1 MRELPD
7 DGVWAR
13 ERAGAALY
21 SGIRA
26 GRLGREALKMTRP
39 RPVLLAVLDGFG
51 KAPDSPGN
59 AISRAA
65 TPTLDALYAKRPW
78 TMVETSGERVGLP
91 EGQMGNSEVGH
102 TILGAGR
109 IVYQDIVRISKAIK
123 DGTFFGNAVLVRA
136 CENAKKGSGTLHLFG
151 LLSHGGVHSLQE
163 HLYAL
168 LELAHWQGVHR
179 VIVHAFLDGRDTP
192 PTSGV
197 QNVRE
202 LLQHLSRHPEARL
215 GSIIGRYYA
224 MDRDK
229 RWERVEKAYRLLT
242 EGEAAQ
248 VVPAPDA
255 PAAVEAA
262 YARKVTD
269 EFMEPISVIRH
280 GGAPARVVKDGDA
293 VVFFNF
299 RADRTRELSRA
310 FFEKEFTGF
319 ARRIHPKVSFTT
331 MTEYQADFPLPA
343 AFPPQSLVNSFPQ
356 ILAARHLTNLRIAE
370 TEKYAHVTFF
380 FNGGEEKVYP
390 GEERILVPS
399 PKVATYDLKPEM
411 SAFEVTEKLLE
422 AIASDRFDFIL
433 VNYANCDMVGH
444 TGKLDAAVKAVEAV
458 DTCLGRVL
466 SAVEAK
472 GGAAVVT
479 ADHGNAEKMWDEE
492 RNEPYTAHTV
502 GPVPLILALAPPGA
516 DCAKLRK
523 DGSLEDVSPTLLGL
537 MGIEKPAEM
546 TGKDLR
552 VGVGHEP

>member
-1 MRELPD
+1 MD
-7 DGVWAR
+7 
-13 ERAGAALY
+13 
-21 SGIRA
+21 
-26 GRLGREALKMTRP
+26 RP

-51 KAPDSPGN
+51 KAPDSPWN
-59 AISRAA
+59 AVSRAT
-65 TPTLDALYAKRPW
+65 TPTFDRLFARRPW
-78 TMVETSGERVGLP
+78 TMIETSGERVGLP

-109 IVYQDIVRISKAIK
+109 IVYQDIVRISRAKREGDFFRNPVLIGACAAAI
-123 DGTFFGNAVLVRA
+123 A
-136 CENAKKGSGTLHLFG
+136 GSGTLHFFG

-163 HLYAL
+163 HLVAL
-168 LELAHWQGVHR
+168 IEMAHREGVPR

-197 QNVRE
+197 GNVRE
-202 LLQHLSRHPEARL
+202 LLATLAAYREAHL

-229 RWERVEKAYRLLT
+229 RWERVEKAWRLLT

-248 VVPAPDA
+248 VVAEADA
-255 PAAVEAA
+255 PAAVESA
-262 YARKVTD
+262 YAKNVTD
-269 EFMEPISVIRH
+269 EFMEPISVRS
-280 GGAPARVVKDGDA
+280 APAAASRVVADA
-293 VVFFNF
+293 DAAVFFNF
-299 RADRTRELSRA
+299 RADRPRELSRA
-310 FFEKEFTGF
+310 FFESNFQGF
-319 ARRIHPKVSFTT
+319 SRRVHPRISLAS
-331 MTEYQADFPLPA
+331 MTKYQADFPLPV

-356 ILAARHLTNLRIAE
+356 ILASRHLQNLRIAE

-380 FNGGEEKVYP
+380 FNGGEEKVYS

-411 SAFEVTEKLLE
+411 SALEVTEKLLA

-444 TGKLDAAVKAVEAV
+444 TGNFEAAKKAVEAV
-458 DTCLGRVL
+458 DGCLGRVL
-466 SAVEAK
+466 AAVESK

-479 ADHGNAEKMWDEE
+479 SDHGNAEKMWDEA

-502 GPVPLILALAPPGA
+502 GPVPLILAVAPAGA
-516 DCAKLRK
+516 DCAKLAAG
-523 DGSLEDVSPTLLGL
+523 GSLEDVSPTLLGL
-537 MGIEKPAEM
+537 MRIPQPAEM

-552 VGVGHEP
+552 VNVGSAAVRSSVRTTD

>member
-1 MRELPD
+1 
-7 DGVWAR
+7 
-13 ERAGAALY
+13 
-21 SGIRA
+21 
-26 GRLGREALKMTRP
+26 MTRP
-39 RPVLLAVLDGFG
+39 RPVLLVVLDGFG
-51 KAPDSPGN
+51 KAPDSPAN
-59 AISRAA
+59 AVSRAT

-78 TMVETSGERVGLP
+78 TMVETSGEQVGLP

-136 CENAKKGSGTLHLFG
+136 CEDAKKGSGTLHLFG

-168 LELAHWQGVHR
+168 VDLARRQGVPH
-179 VIVHAFLDGRDTP
+179 VVVHAFLDGRDTP

-197 QNVRE
+197 GNVRE
-202 LLQHLSRHPEARL
+202 LLERLERFPGARL
-215 GSIIGRYYA
+215 GSIVGRYYA

-229 RWERVEKAYRLLT
+229 RWERVERAYRLLT
-242 EGEAAQ
+242 EGQAAQ
-248 VVPAPDA
+248 VVADADA
-255 PAAVEAA
+255 PAAVERA
-262 YARKVTD
+262 YARDVTD
-269 EFMEPISVIRH
+269 EFMEPIGVRD
-280 GGAPARVVKDGDA
+280 GAGAPPRVVKDGDA

-310 FFEKEFTGF
+310 FFETDFTGF
-319 ARRIHPKVSFTT
+319 ARRIHPRVSFTT
-331 MTEYQADFPLPA
+331 MTEYQADFPLPV

-356 ILAARHLTNLRIAE
+356 ILAIRGLSNLRIAE

-422 AIASDRFDFIL
+422 AIVSDRFDFIL

-444 TGKLDAAVKAVEAV
+444 TGKFEAAVKAVETV

-479 ADHGNAEKMWDEE
+479 ADHGNAEKMWDDK

-502 GPVPLILALAPPGA
+502 GPVPLILALAPPEA
-516 DCAKLRK
+516 DCARLREN
-523 DGSLEDVSPTLLGL
+523 GSLEDVSPTLLGL

-552 VGVGHEP
+552 LGVDTRP

>member
-1 MRELPD
+1 M
-7 DGVWAR
+7 
-13 ERAGAALY
+13 
-21 SGIRA
+21 
-26 GRLGREALKMTRP
+26 MRP

-51 KAPDSPGN
+51 KAPDAPGN
-59 AISRAA
+59 AVSQAK
-65 TPTLDALYAKRPW
+65 TPTFDALYRERPW

-109 IVYQDIVRISKAIK
+109 IVYQDIVRISKTIQ
-123 DGTFFGNAVLVRA
+123 DGTFFGNAALLQA
-136 CENAKKGSGTLHLFG
+136 CKDAISGSGTLHLFG

-168 LELAHWQGVHR
+168 LDLAHREGVPR
-179 VIVHAFLDGRDTP
+179 VVVHAFMDGRDTP

-197 QNVRE
+197 GNVRE
-202 LLQHLSRHPEARL
+202 LLERLRVYPEARL

-229 RWERVEKAYRLLT
+229 RWERVETAYRLLT
-242 EGEAAQ
+242 EGDAAQ
-248 VVPAPDA
+248 VVPAADA
-255 PAAVEAA
+255 PEAVEAA

-269 EFMEPISVIRH
+269 EFMEPISVRFKAD
-280 GGAPARVVKDGDA
+280 APARVVKDGDA
-293 VVFFNF
+293 VVFSNF

-310 FFEKEFTGF
+310 FFESDFPGF
-319 ARRIHPKVSFTT
+319 ARRVHPKVSFTT
-331 MTEYQADFPLPA
+331 MTEYQADFPLPV
-343 AFPPQSLVNSFPQ
+343 AFPPQSLVNSLPQ
-356 ILAARHLTNLRIAE
+356 VLAARHLTNLRIAE

-411 SAFEVTEKLLE
+411 SAFEVTEKLLA
-422 AIASDRFDFIL
+422 AIESDRFDFIL

-444 TGKLDAAVKAVEAV
+444 TGKFEAAVKAVEAV
-458 DTCLGRVL
+458 DTCLGKVL
-466 SAVEAK
+466 AAMKSK
-472 GGAAVVT
+472 GGAVIVT

-502 GPVPLILALAPPGA
+502 GPVPLILALAPPQS
-516 DCAKLRK
+516 DCTKLRK

-537 MGIEKPAEM
+537 MGIPKPPEM
-546 TGKDLR
+546 TGRDLR
-552 VGVGHEP
+552 ENQADSIR